1 MNKRQAD
8 RLTEIF
14 RLRTKKLM
22 KERTKN
28 KTRSVPN
35 FKSAFEVVEKW
46 VFLSISPT
54 LCLVSLHYRCCG
66 CGSEPAPP
74 SWSLISA
81 WAEGSQP
88 RRERFASLRRPPSA
102 SCPILRSSCICT
114 ELLKITNQSSREGQD
129 DPYKALEELYTTRSS
144 SSLAYL
150 HKSSFRFNFQTQL
163 WDRPFLQTTQKT
175 RSKNLKLSEERV
187 WQGVT
192 VNVYWFS
199 VKKTR
204 EGQDST
210 ILQPDPIIWLM
221 ATCSSHTT
229 IQCDYHTP
237 IRSKSAERPEKL
249 LWLT

>member
-1 MNKRQAD
+1 
-8 RLTEIF
+8 
-14 RLRTKKLM
+14 M

-74 SWSLISA
+74 SWIWFQRELKVLSRD
-81 WAEGSQP
+81 E
-88 RRERFASLRRPPSA
+88 ERFASLRRPPSA

-114 ELLKITNQSSREGQD
+114 ELLKITNQSSREGQMIHTK
-129 DPYKALEELYTTRSS
+129 PWKSYTHKKS

-163 WDRPFLQTTQKT
+163 WDRPFSQTTQKT
-175 RSKNLKLSEERV
+175 RSKNLKLSEE
-187 WQGVT
+187 
-192 VNVYWFS
+192 
-199 VKKTR
+199 K
-204 EGQDST
+204 
-210 ILQPDPIIWLM
+210 
-221 ATCSSHTT
+221 
-229 IQCDYHTP
+229 
-237 IRSKSAERPEKL
+237 
-249 LWLT
+249 

>member
-1 MNKRQAD
+1 
-8 RLTEIF
+8 
-14 RLRTKKLM
+14 M

-28 KTRSVPN
+28 KTRSEPN

-114 ELLKITNQSSREGQD
+114 ELQTRAVEKLKMIHTK
-129 DPYKALEELYTTRSS
+129 PWAIHTTRSS
-144 SSLAYL
+144 SS
-150 HKSSFRFNFQTQL
+150 
-163 WDRPFLQTTQKT
+163 QKT

-221 ATCSSHTT
+221 ATCSSRTT

-249 LWLT
+249 LWLSGLKAESPYFPSKFSWDLVSWPKKLFTFVLH

>member
-1 MNKRQAD
+1 MNQWIKSQAD

-114 ELLKITNQSSREGQD
+114 ELLKITNQSSREGTPQEV
-129 DPYKALEELYTTRSS
+129 PQALLIFIN
-144 SSLAYL
+144 L
-150 HKSSFRFNFQTQL
+150 HSDLTSKHNYEIVHFSKQPR
-163 WDRPFLQTTQKT
+163 RPGL
-175 RSKNLKLSEERV
+175 R
-187 WQGVT
+187 
-192 VNVYWFS
+192 
-199 VKKTR
+199 
-204 EGQDST
+204 
-210 ILQPDPIIWLM
+210 IW
-221 ATCSSHTT
+221 S
-229 IQCDYHTP
+229 
-237 IRSKSAERPEKL
+237 
-249 LWLT
+249 